1 MADNKANVAWRELF
15 QKYGIPE
22 TVKAQGQFP
31 ITADQIKEF
40 REPRLMAKW
49 DSSEDLPQ
57 ILRSSG
63 LNLLP
68 RSRSAYLISDY
79 QLYQQFPKTPADELE
94 YVPTRPYES
103 IDFDNITSESNAIN
117 AMLIAGILDDFLGV
131 SQNETVET
139 FNGRMGSGPLDFY
152 VNRINGS
159 KAHIITDSTQLEI
172 DGGFE
177 NDDSVIIMEAK
188 NVPHPDFHVR
198 QLYFPYL
205 LWSKKVKKEIR
216 LVFSQY
222 VDSIYHLYEYIFAD
236 PNDYS
241 SIQLLRRKDYT
252 FQSSAIT
259 WDDMREIWEQVSPE
273 TDDNEAEAECP
284 FPQADTFT
292 TVIALMERLADG
304 STMDSTEIADHMEFD
319 PRQSNYYAAAG
330 EYLGVFEREH
340 GEGTRLSAMGANI
353 MQKRVR
359 ERRLAI
365 LGLMFKH
372 EIFHHFFG
380 IMYGNGQLP
389 STKDIMEQMKLHN
402 MCNEG
407 STMKRRSFTVKGW
420 LRWIAELPGDD
431 SNEN

>member
-68 RSRSAYLISDY
+68 KSRSAYLISDY

-131 SQNETVET
+131 SRNETVET

-152 VNRINGS
+152 VNRINGG

-222 VDSIYHLYEYIFAD
+222 VDSIYHLYEYTFAD

-273 TDDNEAEAECP
+273 TDDNEAEAESP

-407 STMKRRSFTVKGW
+407 STMKRRSSTVKGW

>member
-1 MADNKANVAWRELF
+1 MAWRELF

-68 RSRSAYLISDY
+68 KSRSAYLISDY

-131 SQNETVET
+131 SRNETVET

-152 VNRINGS
+152 VNRINGG

-205 LWSKKVKKEIR
+205 TVVEESQEGNPVGFLAVCGFHLPPLRVHIR
-216 LVFSQY
+216 
-222 VDSIYHLYEYIFAD
+222 
-236 PNDYS
+236 
-241 SIQLLRRKDYT
+241 
-252 FQSSAIT
+252 
-259 WDDMREIWEQVSPE
+259 
-273 TDDNEAEAECP
+273 
-284 FPQADTFT
+284 
-292 TVIALMERLADG
+292 
-304 STMDSTEIADHMEFD
+304 
-319 PRQSNYYAAAG
+319 
-330 EYLGVFEREH
+330 
-340 GEGTRLSAMGANI
+340 
-353 MQKRVR
+353 
-359 ERRLAI
+359 
-365 LGLMFKH
+365 
-372 EIFHHFFG
+372 
-380 IMYGNGQLP
+380 
-389 STKDIMEQMKLHN
+389 
-402 MCNEG
+402 
-407 STMKRRSFTVKGW
+407 
-420 LRWIAELPGDD
+420 
-431 SNEN
+431 